1 MNVGLLWL
9 PAWAFLMVNEVALP
23 RPNQQ
28 SLQGCVAREQIQ
40 LFPSRPQAG
49 TLFRIAVVGPTASA
63 RSTVHAHLRDARVSG
78 EPLHFV
84 VANDSITAW
93 AAVPIDSGRRVS
105 MTVPCSGMPVTLA
118 IETRAATYPL
128 ERLRV
133 APTFSAPP
141 DSALVARQQRESAM
155 AAMVSRSAHDT
166 PPLWD
171 APFRAPR
178 PSRVTS
184 GFGRGRTF
192 NGTVTSRHM
201 GIDYAGT
208 VGAPVSASNRG
219 VVRVVERFFL
229 GGNVVYLD
237 HGAGFVTAYLH
248 LSRTRVAVGDTVH
261 AGMVIGDVGAT
272 GRVTGPHLHF
282 ITRYGNITIDP
293 TSLMRV
299 RE

>member
-1 MNVGLLWL
+1 MTVGRLLPVMISLVVGEGASRL
-9 PAWAFLMVNEVALP
+9 PNRQTPAP
-23 RPNQQ
+23 
-28 SLQGCVAREQIQ
+28 CVTREQIRTM
-40 LFPSRPQAG
+40 PARPQAG
-49 TLFRIAVVGPTASA
+49 ALFRIAVVGPTAEA
-63 RSTVHAHLRDARVSG
+63 RSAVHENLMHARVAG

-105 MTVPCSGMPVTLA
+105 ITVPCAGTPATLA

-133 APTFSAPP
+133 APTFSATP

-155 AAMVSRSAHDT
+155 AAMVSRSAHET
-166 PPLWD
+166 PLLWD
-171 APFRAPR
+171 EPFRAPR
-178 PSRVTS
+178 TSRVTS

-201 GIDYAGT
+201 GTDYAGT
-208 VGAPVSASNRG
+208 IGAPVKASNRG
-219 VVRVVERFFL
+219 VVRVVDQFFL

-282 ITRYGNITIDP
+282 IARYGNITIDP